1 MISNGVK
8 QKIKKY
14 RDDFEFYAP
23 SALKIR
29 TKSGKI
35 EPFELNKA
43 QRYIHERL
51 EKQLSE
57 QGYIRAIILKGRQQ
71 GCSTYIGGRFYW
83 KVQFRKGVRAFIL
96 THEQEATNNLF
107 DMTDRYHEHN
117 KAALKPSTGASN
129 AKELHFDKLDSGY
142 KVGTAGTKGVGR
154 SQTIQYFHGSE
165 VAFWPHAETHAA
177 GVMQAIPNEPGT
189 EIILESTANGM
200 GNYYHQKWQEAEA
213 GEGDY
218 IAIFVPWYWQDEY
231 SKPCGD
237 DFEITPEEQRYASVY
252 GCNWDQI
259 KWRRD
264 KISELGSEWLFKQ
277 EYPATATEAFQVSG
291 EDTLIDAETVMH
303 ARKTAAEGHGP
314 IILGVDPAR
323 YGDDRTSI
331 VFRQGRKAW
340 GLEYHAKKST
350 MEVVGII
357 KGLLD
362 NNKIAKAFVDVGGL
376 GAGIL
381 DRLDE
386 MGYDEKVKGINF
398 GSIPLNEAKYSNKR
412 AEMWG
417 EMRDWLQDT
426 RGVQIPDDDALHADL
441 CSLQYTFDSSTRL
454 KLESK
459 EQARKRGVKSPDGGD
474 ALALTFAEPVADYTE
489 EEYFPQMGGGAW
501 MG

>member
-1 MISNGVK
+1 MISDAHKAKLKNL
-8 QKIKKY
+8 KY
-14 RDDFEFYAP
+14 DFEYY
-23 SALKIR
+23 SKRCLHIR
-29 TKSGKI
+29 TKSGEI
-35 EPFELNKA
+35 HPFLLNRA
-43 QRYIHERL
+43 QQHIHDKL
-51 EKQLSE
+51 EDQLDR

-107 DMTDRYHEHN
+107 DMTDRYHELN
-117 KAALKPSTGASN
+117 NLAIKPSTGASN

-165 VAFWPHAETHAA
+165 VAFWPHADTHAA
-177 GVMQAIPNEPGT
+177 GVMQAIPNEQGT

-200 GNYYHQKWQEAEA
+200 GNFYHQKWQEAES
-213 GEGDY
+213 GESDY

-231 SKPCGD
+231 QKNPPE
-237 DFEITPEEQRYASVY
+237 DFELTAEEYRYLVAY
-252 GCNWDQI
+252 NLTHAQM

-264 KISELGSEWLFKQ
+264 KIAELGSAWLFKQ

-291 EDTLIDAETVMH
+291 EDTLIDAETVVD
-303 ARKTAAEGHGP
+303 ARKKTAEGVGP
-314 IILGVDPAR
+314 IVLGVDPAR

-331 VFRQGRKAW
+331 VFRQGRKSW
-340 GLEYHAKKST
+340 GLQYHAKKST
-350 MEVVGII
+350 MEVVGIV

-362 NNKIAKAFVDVGGL
+362 SHKIAKAFIDVGGL

-381 DRLDE
+381 DRLEE
-386 MGYDEKVKGINF
+386 MGYDDKVKGINF
-398 GSIPLNEAKYSNKR
+398 GSSPLNEAKYYNKR

-417 EMRDWLQDT
+417 EMRDWLNDE
-426 RGVQIPDDDALHADL
+426 RGADIPDDDALHADL
-441 CSLQYTFDSSTRL
+441 CTLQYTFDSSTRL
-454 KLESK
+454 RLESK
-459 EQARKRGVKSPDGGD
+459 EQARKRGVKSPDGAD
-474 ALALTFAEPVADYTE
+474 ALALTFAEPVSDRIETE
-489 EEYFPQMGGGAW
+489 YSPPSQGGW